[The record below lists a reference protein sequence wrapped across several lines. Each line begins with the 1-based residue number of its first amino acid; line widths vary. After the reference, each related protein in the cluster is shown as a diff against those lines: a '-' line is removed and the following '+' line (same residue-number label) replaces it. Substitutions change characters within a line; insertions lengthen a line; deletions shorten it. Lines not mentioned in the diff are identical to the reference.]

1 MVSQLLQSNQQLC
14 ARLRNLE
21 DAFDA
26 GSVVTRAFDDASTI
40 LQADDATI
48 SPTTRP
54 AGSLL
59 MPPIDAFGIRF
70 TFEDDLEESRVYRM
84 VRRNDCAHSLVSSA
98 VRTQTW
104 SIFSGLSLA
113 DISTISVIA
122 LPLYANEVLG
132 QVQQDPA
139 INETREVELGRDVST
154 VNRLVNRA
162 QRQPSRRFYSSR
174 NDVADRFWKGSMWR
188 RPEIFNRAAMDL
200 SLNQDD
206 QVLPHVHDVVEYYA
220 E

>member
-1 MVSQLLQSNQQLC
+1 LQVSLETMLGQLLQSNQQLC

-26 GSVVTRAFDDASTI
+26 RSVVTRAFDNTSVA
-40 LQADDATI
+40 LQSDDATI
-48 SPTTRP
+48 SPTTHP

-70 TFEDDLEESRVYRM
+70 TFEADLESSRVYRM
-84 VRRNDCAHSLVSSA
+84 ARKNNCAHSLVSSA

-122 LPLYANEVLG
+122 LPHYPSEVL
-132 QVQQDPA
+132 VHAQQHSY
-139 INETREVELGRDVST
+139 LGDSHAVMSRNST
-154 VNRLVNRA
+154 SNGTIMNGR
-162 QRQPSRRFYSSR
+162 PSSKLFYSSR
-174 NDVADRFWKGSMWR
+174 NNVADRVWKKTPLLVFERVTQERWI
-188 RPEIFNRAAMDL
+188 E
-200 SLNQDD
+200 
-206 QVLPHVHDVVEYYA
+206 
-220 E
+220 